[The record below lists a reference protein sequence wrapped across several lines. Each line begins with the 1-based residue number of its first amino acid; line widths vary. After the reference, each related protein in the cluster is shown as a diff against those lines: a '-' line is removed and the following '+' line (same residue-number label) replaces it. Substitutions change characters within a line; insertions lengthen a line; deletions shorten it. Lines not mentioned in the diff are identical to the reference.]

1 MSSDALGVDDEG
13 PVRVFTFMRPRKLN
27 ALSIELAL
35 ELTDELRRAQHE
47 AAGPRAV
54 VLCGVGEHFSAG
66 GDARSIVEAIEGPE
80 GSVAELMATFHALI
94 KTIWSSP
101 LPIVAAVSGVVYGGG
116 FNLALACDLVVSAAD
131 ARFCQVFVDRGLVPD
146 LGGAFFLPR
155 LAGLQKAKEF
165 MLFRPELSAAQAEEL
180 GFVNQVV
187 QDTGQL
193 REQATG
199 LGQRLAALPPTAVS
213 LTKRLVNSAAGD
225 LSASLELEAMAQT
238 IALMTPRAR
247 EGFQRFL
254 T

>member
-1 MSSDALGVDDEG
+1 MSSDALGIDDDG
-13 PVRVFTFMRPRKLN
+13 AVRIFTITAPRKLN

-35 ELTDELRRAQHE
+35 TLTDELRRAQHDS
-47 AAGPRAV
+47 AGPRAV
-54 VLCGVGEHFSAG
+54 VLCGVGENFSAG
-66 GDARSIVEAIEGPE
+66 GDASSIVEAIEGPE
-80 GSVAELMATFHALI
+80 GSLAELMATFHGLV

-101 LPIVAAVSGVVYGGG
+101 LPVVAAVGGVVYGGG

-155 LAGLQKAKEF
+155 LAGLQKAKEI
-165 MLFRPELSAAQAEEL
+165 MLFRPELSAAQAEDL

-187 QDTGQL
+187 ESGQL
-193 REQATG
+193 RKQAVE
-199 LGQRLAALPPTAVS
+199 LGQRLALLPPTAVS

-225 LSASLELEAMAQT
+225 LPASLDLEAMAQT

-254 T
+254 K